1 MRAMSIVPLVIF
13 EPGNE
18 GISAST
24 KSAPAVTSPLFE
36 KVNFALFAPVT
47 VLSIVTLPLPSTA
60 RPVEGMTAPFALEV
74 AVGRSALVIAL
85 DPVITPLA
93 LWVTT

>member
-13 EPGNE
+13 EPGNA
-18 GISAST
+18 GISASA

-36 KVNFALFAPVT
+36 KVILALVAPVT

-60 RPVEGMTAPFALEV
+60 RPVEGMMAPFALEV
-74 AVGRSALVIAL
+74 AVGRSALAIAL
-85 DPVITPLA
+85 DPVITPLV